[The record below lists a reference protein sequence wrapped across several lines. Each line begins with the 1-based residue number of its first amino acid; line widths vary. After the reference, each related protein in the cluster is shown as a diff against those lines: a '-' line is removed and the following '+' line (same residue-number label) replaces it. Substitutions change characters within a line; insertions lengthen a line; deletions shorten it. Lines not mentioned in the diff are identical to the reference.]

1 MTSSADRRAGV
12 ATASSIPHCDARVLF
27 VAAGGARRGFGHLV
41 RSVSFARALGVRPLI
56 AVLGRR
62 SVVDAALALGA
73 DVVAEPVPGI
83 IGRLR
88 PDVVIIDD
96 PIARRARLWIAAARR
111 AGALV
116 VTVHDLGIGCRES
129 DLVIDGSITRARR
142 GPRGSAALTGSRY
155 AVLDPRVGAAAASPR
170 RRTSGRRVVIALGGG
185 PRLRLA
191 GAIAEAIVAA
201 EPDAEVRVASGFVV
215 APRPA
220 SSNVVWIGASRGLA
234 SELREASVAVVGG
247 GVSLYE
253 ACALGVPT
261 VGVPVVAGQ
270 VPTVRAF
277 ARKGAVI
284 SAPFGASA
292 AAVAGRTVA
301 LLNNHSRQRAL
312 ARRAR
317 SLVDGRG
324 ATRAAAAV
332 TALSQEHQ

>member
-1 MTSSADRRAGV
+1 MTSSA
-12 ATASSIPHCDARVLF
+12 DARVLF
-27 VAAGGARRGFGHLV
+27 VAAAGPRRGFGHLV
-41 RSVSFARALGVRPLI
+41 RCLSFARALGVRPLI
-56 AVLGRR
+56 AIAGTPR
-62 SVVDAALALGA
+62 VVDTALALGA
-73 DVVAEPVPGI
+73 DVVPAARPRVVQA
-83 IGRLR
+83 LR

-96 PIARRARLWIAAARR
+96 PVAKRARVWIAAARR

-129 DLVIDGSITRARR
+129 DLVIDGSVTRAKA
-142 GPRGSAALTGSRY
+142 GPRGSASLTGSRY
-155 AVLDPRVGAAAASPR
+155 AVLDPRVAAAAAER
-170 RRTSGRRVVIALGGG
+170 REPAQGRRVVIALGGG

-201 EPDAEVRVASGFVV
+201 EPNAEVRIASGFVV

-234 SELREASVAVVGG
+234 SELRDASVAVVGG

-261 VGVPVVAGQ
+261 VGVPVVKSQ
-270 VPTVRAF
+270 TPTVRGF
-277 ARKGAVI
+277 ARRGAVL

-292 AAVAGRTVA
+292 AAVANRTVS
-301 LLNNHSRQRAL
+301 LLNDPSRQRAL

-324 ATRAAAAV
+324 AVRAAAAV
-332 TALSQEHQ
+332 AALSQENQ